1 MAKARLVTVNAIA
14 EWAKVF
20 EQNRDMEGYGGK
32 YKDFNGACTI
42 DLIMD
47 DDNVN
52 KLQAAGCSK
61 QPKPDPEGRGKRMR
75 FERKFDTGYDWSS
88 GAPLV
93 TKLDGSPWSLD
104 DDGLI
109 GNGSLV
115 EVDIT
120 IYDTQY
126 GNSGSR
132 LDRVM
137 VTDHVAYNT
146 QKTEVSHDGQGNA
159 EVSIAPMPASDTVLF

>member
-1 MAKARLVTVNAIA
+1 MAKARLVKVNGIA

-32 YKDFNGACTI
+32 YKETDGACTI
-42 DLIMD
+42 DLILD
-47 DDNVN
+47 DDNVQR
-52 KLQAAGCSK
+52 LLSAGCSK

-75 FERKFDTGYDWSS
+75 FERKFKTGYDWSS
-88 GAPLV
+88 GPPIV
-93 TKLDGSPWSLD
+93 TKADDSIWSLKE
-104 DDGLI
+104 DGLI
-109 GNGSLV
+109 GNGSTV

-132 LDRVM
+132 LDRIK
-137 VTDHVAYNT
+137 VTEHIPFTSNP
-146 QKTEVSHDGQGNA
+146 QGITESNSKVVEDA
-159 EVSIAPMPASDTVLF
+159 IPF